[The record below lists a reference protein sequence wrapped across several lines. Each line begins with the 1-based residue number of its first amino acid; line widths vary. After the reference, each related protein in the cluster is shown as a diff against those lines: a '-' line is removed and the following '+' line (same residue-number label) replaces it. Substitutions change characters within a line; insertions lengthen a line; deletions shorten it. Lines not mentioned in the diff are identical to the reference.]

1 MIEKDKIKINKS
13 YFSYEKNIFLFL
25 KYLDLYLMPYLLT
38 KSLLSFDHYI
48 FKSFYIFLISFFSN
62 TFSAISGGGAGL
74 LQLPALILSGVP
86 YYQALASHKLA
97 TVALGIGGSLRN
109 YKSLGNDI
117 SVAWQILIFGLPG
130 VILGASVVEYIS
142 EKYLYLILGII
153 SILLAFYSF
162 LKPDLGLSSGNKK
175 LNFVHKIRF
184 LIFIFFIGI
193 LNGSISSGTGLLVT
207 MLLIKTFEMDF
218 LRAISLT
225 FFTVGI
231 FWNFIGAV
239 FLTRIGSVPSNI
251 LLALIIGSFTGGYLG
266 AHISKI
272 SGNTLIKKT
281 FITVCILVGISLLMK
296 SIKSFF

>member
-1 MIEKDKIKINKS
+1 MFYLATKLLNNFNYSFIESIS
-13 YFSYEKNIFLFL
+13 
-25 KYLDLYLMPYLLT
+25 
-38 KSLLSFDHYI
+38 
-48 FKSFYIFLISFFSN
+48 IFLISLFSN

-117 SVAWQILIFGLPG
+117 KVAWQILIFGLPG
-130 VILGASVVEYIS
+130 VIFGASIVEFIS
-142 EKYLYLILGII
+142 EEYLYSFLGII
-153 SILLAFYSF
+153 SILLALYSF
-162 LKPDLGLSSGNKK
+162 FKSDLGLSSGCNE
-175 LNFVHKIRF
+175 LNLINKIRF
-184 LIFIFFIGI
+184 FTFIFLIGI

-207 MLLIKTFEMDF
+207 MLLIKTFRMDF

-239 FLTRIGSVPSNI
+239 FLSKIGSLPLNI
-251 LLALIIGSFTGGYLG
+251 LILLIIGSFTGGYFG
-266 AHISKI
+266 AHLSKLK
-272 SGNTLIKKT
+272 GNILIKKT
-281 FITVCILVGISLLMK
+281 FTTVCLLVGISLFIK
-296 SIKSFF
+296 SILSFLYVN